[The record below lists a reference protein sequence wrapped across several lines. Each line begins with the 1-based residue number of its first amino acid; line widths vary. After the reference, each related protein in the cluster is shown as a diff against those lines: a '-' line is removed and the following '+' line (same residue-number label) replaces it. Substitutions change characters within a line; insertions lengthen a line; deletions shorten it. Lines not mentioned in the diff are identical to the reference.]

1 MPLFA
6 LGLVLAAA
14 VTHATWNYFAKGASG
29 GAAFTFAFCAVA
41 VACYWPVAL
50 VAYLWIRPS
59 IGLDA
64 VLWVAFSGAVNLLYF
79 LLLAQGYKSGDLSL
93 VYPLARGTGPALSV
107 IGAMIVFGERPS
119 PVALAGAALVVAGIV
134 VMSWSP
140 GGRGGADVRRS
151 MAFALA
157 TGVCIA
163 VYTLWDN
170 KGVTILAPVLYSFG
184 QDITRATII
193 APFVLSSV
201 AGRGAVA
208 TVFREQRRAV
218 LAVGILSPGAY
229 ILVLI
234 ALTMSPVS
242 YVAPAREVSI
252 LFGALLG
259 LRLLGEAD
267 PRRRLIGASAIVGGV
282 CALALG

>member
-14 VTHATWNYFAKGASG
+14 VTHATWNYFAKGARG

-50 VAYLWIRPS
+50 TAYLWTRPA
-59 IGLDA
+59 IGPEALA
-64 VLWVAFSGAVNLLYF
+64 WVAASGAINLLYF
-79 LLLAQGYKSGDLSL
+79 LLLAEGYKWGDLSL

-119 PVALAGAALVVAGIV
+119 PLALAGAALVVAGIA
-134 VMSWSP
+134 VMSWTP
-140 GGRGGADVRRS
+140 GHRRGPDVRRS
-151 MAFALA
+151 IAFALA

-163 VYTLWDN
+163 AYTLWDN

-184 QDITRATII
+184 QDVTRATIM
-193 APFVLSSV
+193 APVVLTNA
-201 AGRGAVA
+201 AGRAAVRTA
-208 TVFREQRRAV
+208 FREQRRAV

-234 ALTMSPVS
+234 ALTMAPVS

-252 LFGALLG
+252 LVGALLG
-259 LRLLGEAD
+259 LRLLGESD

>member
-14 VTHATWNYFAKGASG
+14 VTHATWNYFAKGARSS
-29 GAAFTFAFCAVA
+29 AAFTFAFCAVA

-50 VAYLWIRPS
+50 AAYLWTRPA
-59 IGLDA
+59 IGPEAL
-64 VLWVAFSGAVNLLYF
+64 LWVAVSGAINLLYF
-79 LLLAQGYKSGDLSL
+79 LLLAEGYRSGDLSL

-107 IGAMIVFGERPS
+107 VGAMFVFGERPS
-119 PVALAGAALVVAGIV
+119 PLALAGAALVVAGIG

-140 GGRGGADVRRS
+140 GSRRGSEVRRS
-151 MAFALA
+151 IAFALA

-184 QDITRATII
+184 QDITRATIV
-193 APFVLSSV
+193 APFVLTTV
-201 AGRGAVA
+201 VGRSAVA
-208 TVFREQRRAV
+208 TVLREQRRAV
-218 LAVGILSPGAY
+218 LAIGILSPGAY

-234 ALTMSPVS
+234 ALTMAPVS

-259 LRLLGEAD
+259 LRLLGESDA
-267 PRRRLIGASAIVGGV
+267 RRRLIGASAIVGGV